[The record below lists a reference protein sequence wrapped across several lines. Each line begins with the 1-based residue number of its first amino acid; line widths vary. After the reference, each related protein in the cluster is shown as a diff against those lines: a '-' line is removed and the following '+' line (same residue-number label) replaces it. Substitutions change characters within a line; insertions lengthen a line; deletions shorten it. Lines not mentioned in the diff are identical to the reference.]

1 MNRYL
6 LSEPTA
12 AEGATT
18 RVPIDSR
25 VGIYRRGDGSK
36 TIVAETDDEQI
47 DLGVRDATVS
57 RKTNGRPPV
66 ALSPISRGI
75 SVRNHGSTNPVTLST
90 NLRTHKLTTGDAAA
104 ITDDCRLT
112 IGLSLTLR
120 ATVEGDGG
128 HTNQQSGGVRPA
140 AHART
145 LANALRTASDESIA
159 ETRGV
164 ISELRTFLQEHPLES
179 SEYEAVCTQ
188 IDRIERRLES
198 KAGGLHRT
206 ESLDEEWRSEL
217 SVVSNRVESIYARS
231 GR

>member
-12 AEGATT
+12 PDAETT
-18 RVPIDSR
+18 RVPINSR

-90 NLRTHKLTTGDAAA
+90 TLQTHKLTAGDAAA
-104 ITDDCRLT
+104 ITDDCRLA
-112 IGLSLTLR
+112 IGLSLTLQ
-120 ATVEGDGG
+120 ATVEGGG
-128 HTNQQSGGVRPA
+128 GGSAQRSPGVRPA

-145 LANALRTASDESIA
+145 LANALRTASEDSVA

-164 ISELRTFLQEHPLES
+164 IGELQTFLEEQPLDG
-179 SEYEAVCTQ
+179 SEYEAVCAE

-206 ESLDEEWRSEL
+206 ESLDAEWQSEL
-217 SVVSNRVESIYARS
+217 AVVSDRIESIYARS
-231 GR
+231 GQ